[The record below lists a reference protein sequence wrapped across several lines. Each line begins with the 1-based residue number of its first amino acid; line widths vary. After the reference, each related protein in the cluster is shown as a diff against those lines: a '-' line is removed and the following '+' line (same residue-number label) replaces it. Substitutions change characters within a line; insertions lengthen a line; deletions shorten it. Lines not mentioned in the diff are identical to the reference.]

1 MSFFTIIAGCLV
13 SLGSSYMY
21 CATTAPKNTLI
32 NRTALIYGFNG
43 QCDILLNVGIR
54 HKNLIRTR
62 FICNLPRRIM
72 VLEII
77 AEIICQRSLMCH
89 QKQGRIK
96 WIEYTGQ
103 SIFFGPLLRTHF
115 DIWQTHKMAEL
126 VFFKEIFRHQAKKT
140 EKKKKSILWP

>member
-1 MSFFTIIAGCLV
+1 
-13 SLGSSYMY
+13 
-21 CATTAPKNTLI
+21 
-32 NRTALIYGFNG
+32 
-43 QCDILLNVGIR
+43 
-54 HKNLIRTR
+54 
-62 FICNLPRRIM
+62 
-72 VLEII
+72 
-77 AEIICQRSLMCH
+77 MCH

-140 EKKKKSILWP
+140 EKKKKKHFVALKSPLPENLRAYSHYSAFFSYLH